1 MNYRK
6 MKWLLIPLV
15 VTFVVWW
22 IGSVYILT
30 LNARDDLDLTDALLQ
45 TTTGYNFMKA
55 QILFALMFVVTL
67 FQLMPE
73 LGLQQIIKT
82 GRKKWIL
89 DRVGYTFISSMYFA
103 AVFILVEVIL
113 GIMHVGV
120 NFLLKYNYFQCMLL
134 GWLSLVFIYLFMGI
148 LYLMFSVIFSPGL
161 LALGMSFLATLIF
174 MVLSFYK
181 YVPTVYLVMDIMQ
194 APAMEKLG
202 LRSNP
207 MLVVKPLVYN
217 TIGMIAMIIVSIQ
230 VFKRKDLI
238 DSSLQFI

>member
-22 IGSVYILT
+22 IASVYILT

-82 GRKKWIL
+82 GRRKWIL
-89 DRVGYTFISSMYFA
+89 DRVRYIFISAMYFA
-103 AVFILVEVIL
+103 AVFILVEVVL
-113 GIMHVGV
+113 GIMHVGID
-120 NFLLKYNYFQCMLL
+120 FLLKYNYFWCMLL
-134 GWLSLVFIYLFMGI
+134 GWLSLIFIYLFMGI
-148 LYLMFSVIFSPGL
+148 IYLMFSVIFSPGL
-161 LALGMSFLATLIF
+161 FAMGMSFLATLIF

-194 APAMEKLG
+194 TPAMEKLG

-207 MLVVKPLVYN
+207 MFVVKPLIYN
-217 TIGMIAMIIVSIQ
+217 TIAMVVMIIVSVQ
-230 VFKRKDLI
+230 VFKRKDLL
-238 DSSLQFI
+238 DSNIQFI

>member
-22 IGSVYILT
+22 IASVYILT

-82 GRKKWIL
+82 GRRKWIL
-89 DRVGYTFISSMYFA
+89 DRVRYIFISAMYFA
-103 AVFILVEVIL
+103 AVFILVEVVL
-113 GIMHVGV
+113 GIMHVGID
-120 NFLLKYNYFQCMLL
+120 FLLKYNYFWCMLL
-134 GWLSLVFIYLFMGI
+134 GWLSLIFIYLFMGI
-148 LYLMFSVIFSPGL
+148 IYLMFSVIFSPGL
-161 LALGMSFLATLIF
+161 FAMGMSFLATLIF

-194 APAMEKLG
+194 TPAMEKLG

-207 MLVVKPLVYN
+207 MFVVKPLIYN
-217 TIGMIAMIIVSIQ
+217 TIAMVVMIIVSVQ
-230 VFKRKDLI
+230 VFKRKDLLDNNI
-238 DSSLQFI
+238 QFI

>member
-1 MNYRK
+1 M
-6 MKWLLIPLV
+6 
-15 VTFVVWW
+15 
-22 IGSVYILT
+22 
-30 LNARDDLDLTDALLQ
+30 
-45 TTTGYNFMKA
+45 
-55 QILFALMFVVTL
+55 
-67 FQLMPE
+67 
-73 LGLQQIIKT
+73 
-82 GRKKWIL
+82 
-89 DRVGYTFISSMYFA
+89 
-103 AVFILVEVIL
+103 EVIL

-202 LRSNP
+202 LRNNP

>member
-22 IGSVYILT
+22 IASVYILT

-82 GRKKWIL
+82 GRRKWIL
-89 DRVGYTFISSMYFA
+89 DRVRYIFISAMYFA
-103 AVFILVEVIL
+103 AVFILVEVVL
-113 GIMHVGV
+113 GIMHVGID
-120 NFLLKYNYFQCMLL
+120 FLLKYNYFWCMLL
-134 GWLSLVFIYLFMGI
+134 GWLSLIFIYLFMGI
-148 LYLMFSVIFSPGL
+148 IYLMFSVIFSPGL
-161 LALGMSFLATLIF
+161 FAMGMSFLATLIF

-194 APAMEKLG
+194 TPAMEKLG

-207 MLVVKPLVYN
+207 MFVVKPLIYN
-217 TIGMIAMIIVSIQ
+217 TIAMVVMIIVSVQ
-230 VFKRKDLI
+230 VFKRKDLL
-238 DSSLQFI
+238 DSNLQFI

>member
-22 IGSVYILT
+22 IASVYILT

-82 GRKKWIL
+82 GRRKWIL
-89 DRVGYTFISSMYFA
+89 DRVRYIFISAMYFA
-103 AVFILVEVIL
+103 AVFILVEVVL
-113 GIMHVGV
+113 GIMHVGID
-120 NFLLKYNYFQCMLL
+120 FLLKYNYFWCMLL
-134 GWLSLVFIYLFMGI
+134 GWLSLIFIYLFMGVI
-148 LYLMFSVIFSPGL
+148 YLMFSVIFSPGL
-161 LALGMSFLATLIF
+161 FAMGMSFLATLIF

-194 APAMEKLG
+194 TPAMEKLG

-217 TIGMIAMIIVSIQ
+217 TIAMVVMIIVSVQ
-230 VFKRKDLI
+230 VFKRKDLL
-238 DSSLQFI
+238 DSNIQFI

>member
-22 IGSVYILT
+22 IASVYILT

-82 GRKKWIL
+82 GRRKWIL
-89 DRVGYTFISSMYFA
+89 DRVRYIFISAMYFA
-103 AVFILVEVIL
+103 AVFILVEVVL
-113 GIMHVGV
+113 GIMHVGID
-120 NFLLKYNYFQCMLL
+120 FLLKYNYFWCMLL
-134 GWLSLVFIYLFMGI
+134 GWLSLIFIYLFMGI
-148 LYLMFSVIFSPGL
+148 IYLMFSVIFSPGL
-161 LALGMSFLATLIF
+161 FAMGMSFLATLIF

-194 APAMEKLG
+194 TPAMEKLG

-207 MLVVKPLVYN
+207 MFVLKPLIYN
-217 TIGMIAMIIVSIQ
+217 TIAMVVMIIVSVQ
-230 VFKRKDLI
+230 VFKRKDLL
-238 DSSLQFI
+238 DSNIQFI

>member
-1 MNYRK
+1 
-6 MKWLLIPLV
+6 
-15 VTFVVWW
+15 
-22 IGSVYILT
+22 
-30 LNARDDLDLTDALLQ
+30 
-45 TTTGYNFMKA
+45 
-55 QILFALMFVVTL
+55 
-67 FQLMPE
+67 
-73 LGLQQIIKT
+73 
-82 GRKKWIL
+82 
-89 DRVGYTFISSMYFA
+89 
-103 AVFILVEVIL
+103 
-113 GIMHVGV
+113 
-120 NFLLKYNYFQCMLL
+120 MLL

-174 MVLSFYK
+174 MVLFFYK

-230 VFKRKDLI
+230 VFKRKDLL
-238 DSSLQFI
+238 DSNIQFI

>member
-22 IGSVYILT
+22 IASVYILT

-82 GRKKWIL
+82 GRRKWIL
-89 DRVGYTFISSMYFA
+89 DRVRYIFISAMYFA
-103 AVFILVEVIL
+103 AVFILVEVVL
-113 GIMHVGV
+113 GIMHVGID
-120 NFLLKYNYFQCMLL
+120 FLLKYNYFWCMLL
-134 GWLSLVFIYLFMGI
+134 GWLSLIFIYLFMGVI
-148 LYLMFSVIFSPGL
+148 YLMFSVIFSPGL
-161 LALGMSFLATLIF
+161 FAMGMSFLATLIF

-194 APAMEKLG
+194 TPAMEKLG

-207 MLVVKPLVYN
+207 MFVLKPLIYN
-217 TIGMIAMIIVSIQ
+217 TIAMVVMIIVSVQ
-230 VFKRKDLI
+230 VFKRKDLL
-238 DSSLQFI
+238 DSNIQFI

>member
-22 IGSVYILT
+22 IASVYILT

-82 GRKKWIL
+82 GRRKWIL
-89 DRVGYTFISSMYFA
+89 DRVRYIFISAMYFA
-103 AVFILVEVIL
+103 AVFILVEVVL
-113 GIMHVGV
+113 GIMHVGID
-120 NFLLKYNYFQCMLL
+120 FLLKYNYFWCMLL
-134 GWLSLVFIYLFMGI
+134 G
-148 LYLMFSVIFSPGL
+148 
-161 LALGMSFLATLIF
+161 
-174 MVLSFYK
+174 
-181 YVPTVYLVMDIMQ
+181 
-194 APAMEKLG
+194 
-202 LRSNP
+202 
-207 MLVVKPLVYN
+207 
-217 TIGMIAMIIVSIQ
+217 
-230 VFKRKDLI
+230 
-238 DSSLQFI
+238 